1 MALIT
6 SIRSENFKLF
16 LSLKSEIKDAEKYI
30 NRLTK
35 ERGEYI
41 PFFAH
46 IAAPLMS
53 SAAKSISIIVRC
65 KLGQDGTLD
74 FLKQAALALHRIVIR
89 CADFASIIANKALN
103 FYQKIINILPSG
115 TTLQLELMG
124 QGDYRRELEPPT
136 LMLATIA
143 TWWKTCGQRF
153 TALPKQAV
161 SSHEP
166 PLQLCL
172 NLDETYSP
180 ESKHNAEEENI
191 IAVTAKPV
199 TSEVNPVW
207 NVNNRVSVEGGCF
220 GTITAIKGNK
230 ASIQWD
236 NGYKATYSFHE
247 MERYRYQKTD
257 LPHPTHTN

>member
-1 MALIT
+1 MALTT
-6 SIRSENFKLF
+6 SIRSENFQLF
-16 LSLKSEIKDAEKYI
+16 LSLKSEIKEAEKYI
-30 NRLTK
+30 NCLTK
-35 ERGEYI
+35 ERGGYI

-115 TTLQLELMG
+115 TTLQLELLG

-191 IAVTAKPV
+191 IAVTAKPI

-207 NVNNRVSVEGGCF
+207 NVSNRVSAEGGCF

-247 MERYRYQKTD
+247 MERYCYQNID
-257 LPHPTHTN
+257 FPHPTHTD